1 VERITCVIKITYAR
15 KKISNSDFAERFK
28 ILLNTD
34 RKIIL
39 LDHQNNFVGTL
50 KIMSNAAKNF
60 NILTTSLS
68 ILSRNY
74 FDRSTKF
81 LF

>member
-1 VERITCVIKITYAR
+1 VERITCIIKITYAR

-34 RKIIL
+34 QKIIL

-50 KIMSNAAKNF
+50 KIMSNAVKNF
-60 NILTTSLS
+60 NIFTTSLS
-68 ILSRNY
+68 ILLRNY